1 MANVFRVE
9 DSEILARHRANIK
22 ASLAHRLEVARANQN
37 EHLVALLEREQRQIG
52 VEPGYANRA
61 LSLVQWLGQKWN
73 ELMEAIAKSSQLSVE
88 RVSANGDIFWYAY
101 DPETGKALYAESESE
116 VLDWIEKNNLG
127 R

>member
-9 DSEILARHRANIK
+9 DSEILARHRANIN
-22 ASLAHRLEVARANQN
+22 ASLAHRLAVARATQNQQ
-37 EHLVALLEREQRQIG
+37 LVASLEREQRQFG
-52 VEPGYANRA
+52 MERGRVNGAS
-61 LSLVQWLGQKWN
+61 SLIQWLSQKWN

-88 RVSANGDIFWYAY
+88 RISADGAIFWYAY

-116 VLDWIEKNNLG
+116 VLDWIEQNNLG